1 MRRTNSS
8 HERWNLV
15 PIPPES
21 KTNTSFR
28 WWEVVIISYLVL
40 LVLGLLVAGIAD
52 HRSGQNRQ
60 SNDLALTNRARSTGF
75 IVVSPQWARKD
86 SKSDSL
92 TTHRPRRQKSWSSDR
107 IGSLTQYSVCTNNEY
122 RH

>member
-8 HERWNLV
+8 PERWNLV

-28 WWEVVIISYLVL
+28 WWDVVIISYLVL
-40 LVLGLLVAGIAD
+40 LVLGLLVAGITD

-60 SNDLALTNRARSTGF
+60 SNDLAAGES
-75 IVVSPQWARKD
+75 
-86 SKSDSL
+86 
-92 TTHRPRRQKSWSSDR
+92 RPLASQNWQPIAER
-107 IGSLTQYSVCTNNEY
+107 T
-122 RH
+122 

>member
-1 MRRTNSS
+1 MRRTNSCP
-8 HERWNLV
+8 ERWNLV

-40 LVLGLLVAGIAD
+40 LVFGLLLTGITD

-60 SNDLALTNRARSTGF
+60 SNDFAADESRPLDAFHGRIAAVASKGFEIRFSDASST
-75 IVVSPQWARKD
+75 SP
-86 SKSDSL
+86 SKVL
-92 TTHRPRRQKSWSSDR
+92 EQ
-107 IGSLTQYSVCTNNEY
+107 
-122 RH
+122 

>member
-8 HERWNLV
+8 PERWNLV

-28 WWEVVIISYLVL
+28 WWEVVIISFLVL
-40 LVLGLLVAGIAD
+40 LVLGLLVAGITD

-60 SNDLALTNRARSTGF
+60 SNDLAAGESRPLDAFHSRIAA
-75 IVVSPQWARKD
+75 VD
-86 SKSDSL
+86 SKEFEIRFSDN
-92 TTHRPRRQKSWSSDR
+92 SST
-107 IGSLTQYSVCTNNEY
+107 SPSKVLEQ
-122 RH
+122 

>member
-8 HERWNLV
+8 PERWNLV
-15 PIPPES
+15 PMTTES

-40 LVLGLLVAGIAD
+40 LVLGLLVAGIND

-60 SNDLALTNRARSTGF
+60 SNDLAADESRPLDAFHGR
-75 IVVSPQWARKD
+75 VSAVD
-86 SKSDSL
+86 SKGFEIRFSDD
-92 TTHRPRRQKSWSSDR
+92 SSTWP
-107 IGSLTQYSVCTNNEY
+107 SKVLEQ
-122 RH
+122 